1 MRTNHARVNGCTKT
15 VTIDETSDASIFS
28 GDTGSEA
35 GMLYKELTEDA
46 RKWAISGSNTDP
58 SYPTTLAA
66 IKAGSDLPAG
76 ASLYFLSRSDVN
88 SLTAEE
94 RVVRNSDGSAGYWW
108 LSDPHEDIDEGAYY
122 VYYCGYIDGY
132 NVDEGNR
139 IGVAPGFRY

>member
-1 MRTNHARVNGCTKT
+1 M
-15 VTIDETSDASIFS
+15 TIDETSDASIFS

-88 SLTAEE
+88 SLTNGE
-94 RVVRNSDGSAGYWW
+94 RVVRNSDGSAYYWW
-108 LSDPHEDIDEGAYY
+108 VSDPSEDGSSNAYCVGRY
-122 VYYCGYIDGY
+122 GI
-132 NVDEGNR
+132 VDDFVVDSDL